1 MGLHGHPQGGGSVEA
16 GLIVCG
22 GDGGHEA
29 FGEGWEAVQGASEAI
44 VSLYRGELWRSR
56 LQLEA
61 RGTYQSLLLLFHGSV
76 PLVHGAKLIPAP
88 THAVCTHRCQ
98 RRDIMLRNRTFIDN
112 SGSVICNLLLG
123 YYSQKDI
130 MEKCQSCKIIPHVSP
145 YKEKLIQTSIIE
157 NTAITSAQENTLI

>member
-1 MGLHGHPQGGGSVEA
+1 MVVRVLRLDGPAGECCALVLGSQGSMGLHGHPQGGGSVEA

-88 THAVCTHRCQ
+88 THAVCTHSCHRKRQ
-98 RRDIMLRNRTFIDN
+98 GVGKQNYVNNR
-112 SGSVICNLLLG
+112 GSLHGNC
-123 YYSQKDI
+123 YYATIAGRISW
-130 MEKCQSCKIIPHVSP
+130 
-145 YKEKLIQTSIIE
+145 
-157 NTAITSAQENTLI
+157 